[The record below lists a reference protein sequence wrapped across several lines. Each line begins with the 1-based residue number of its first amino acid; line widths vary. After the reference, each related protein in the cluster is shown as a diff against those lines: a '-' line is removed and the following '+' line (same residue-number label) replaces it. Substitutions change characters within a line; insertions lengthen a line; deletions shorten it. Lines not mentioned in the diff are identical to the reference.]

1 MSISSL
7 SHQLSSSTLS
17 LKHQSSIYTLKPR
30 SSNTTLKLK
39 HQPSQLE
46 LIDDTTFTS
55 LPLPPPKRY
64 CSNGTTTT
72 ATIINNN
79 STISSPLS
87 QSIEKFD
94 YNDVQ
99 DYSYFDDDD
108 DDDDSCY
115 YDDNCE
121 FSESNDT
128 EIVLVEDY
136 FTCPS
141 QDNKDDGKF
150 NTTTSNNNQNRL
162 WKIFYAISYKYKI

>member
-72 ATIINNN
+72 ITNNS

-99 DYSYFDDDD
+99 DYSYFDDD
-108 DDDDSCY
+108 SYY

-121 FSESNDT
+121 FTELNDT

-141 QDNKDDGKF
+141 QDNKDDGKI
-150 NTTTSNNNQNRL
+150 NATTTTISSNNNQNRL